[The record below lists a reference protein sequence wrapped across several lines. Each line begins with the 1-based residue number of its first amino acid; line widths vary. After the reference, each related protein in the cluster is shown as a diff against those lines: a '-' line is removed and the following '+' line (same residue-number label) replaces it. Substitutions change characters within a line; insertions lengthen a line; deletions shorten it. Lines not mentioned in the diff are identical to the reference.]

1 MRNIFL
7 IGMMGSWKSTVGKK
21 LAQKI
26 KMEFIDTDDAIEELM
41 EMKISEIFYEFGEKK
56 FREME
61 TAFFNEKSKQK
72 GYIFST
78 GGGMVLDSL
87 NRDCLQ
93 NNGVTFFLSA
103 TSETLANRIHN
114 TTKRPLLANEVDLQG
129 RLEKIWQE
137 RKKYYMESS
146 KFVIETDKLNPD
158 DVMDMIV
165 DELGRSIE
173 NN

>member
-1 MRNIFL
+1 MENIFL
-7 IGMMGSWKSTVGKK
+7 IGMMGSWKSTVGRK
-21 LAQKI
+21 LADRTQ
-26 KMEFIDTDDAIEELM
+26 MEFIDTDDAIEEFM
-41 EMKISEIFYEFGEKK
+41 AMKISEIFYEFGEKK

-103 TSETLANRIHN
+103 TSETLAKRIHN

-158 DVMDMIV
+158 DVMNMIV

-173 NN
+173 KN

>member
-1 MRNIFL
+1 MENVFL

-26 KMEFIDTDDAIEELM
+26 QMEFIDTDDAIEEFM
-41 EMKISEIFYEFGEKK
+41 DMKISEIFYEFGEKK

-72 GYIFST
+72 GQIFST
-78 GGGMVLDSL
+78 GGGIVLDSS

-103 TSETLANRIHN
+103 TSKTLVNRMHD
-114 TTKRPLLANEVDLQG
+114 TTKRPLLANDGDLQG

-137 RKKYYMESS
+137 RKKYYLESS

-158 DVMDMIV
+158 NVMNMIM
-165 DELGRSIE
+165 DELGLSIE

>member
-1 MRNIFL
+1 
-7 IGMMGSWKSTVGKK
+7 MGSWKSTVGKK

-103 TSETLANRIHN
+103 TSETLAKRIHN

-158 DVMDMIV
+158 DVMNMIV
-165 DELGRSIE
+165 DELGHSIE

>member
-103 TSETLANRIHN
+103 TSETLAKRIHN